1 MTPAYVHELG
11 LVLIIAI
18 VAGMIAWRMWKG
30 W

>member
-1 MTPAYVHELG
+1 MTPAHAHELG

-18 VAGMIAWRMWKG
+18 VGGMIAWRMWKG